1 MISQKI
7 KVYIEIEKDS
17 NIKYELNKK
26 TNKLEAIHILPNPFV
41 YPYAYGFIP
50 DTLALD
56 GDNLDILIITDKI
69 LPNDTY
75 YNVYI
80 IGVLII
86 IDNKG
91 MNEKLLCVLEEDYSG
106 SLEGLS
112 RKWSRWSLELAK
124 DSKMINDICK
134 LNTEIKN
141 NIYYF
146 FANYKKKR
154 IGKWSNVIGYE
165 NKDYAIKLYNKT
177 IISNI

>member
-26 TNKLEAIHILPNPFV
+26 THKLEAIHILPNPFV

-50 DTLALD
+50 NTLALD

-69 LPNDTY
+69 LPNDAY

-80 IGVLII
+80 IGVLIVV
-86 IDNKG
+86 DNKG
-91 MNEKLLCVLEEDYSG
+91 MNEKLLCVLEEDY
-106 SLEGLS
+106 
-112 RKWSRWSLELAK
+112 
-124 DSKMINDICK
+124 KMINDICK
-134 LNTEIKN
+134 LDTEIKN

-154 IGKWSNVIGYE
+154 IGKWSKVIRYE
-165 NKDYAIKLYNKT
+165 NKDYAIKLYHKT
-177 IISNI
+177 LI